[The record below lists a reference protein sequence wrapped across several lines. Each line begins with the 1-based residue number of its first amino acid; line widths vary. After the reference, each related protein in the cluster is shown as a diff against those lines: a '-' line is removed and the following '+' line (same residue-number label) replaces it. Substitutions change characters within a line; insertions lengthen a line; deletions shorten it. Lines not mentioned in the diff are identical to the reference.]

1 MSLQRGE
8 IKKKKKK
15 EKSKPSEKKKP
26 SEKSKP
32 SEKKKPTEK
41 KKETEQ
47 ITTES
52 TAKDITAMIFKKDFL
67 KRSTEDLRNLCV
79 GGGLPVSGTKN
90 QLVDRLLESML
101 ARNQEDSKKPSQAS
115 NDNNAFKVTEKEIK
129 NENIKLET
137 NIKRPAT
144 DDLSSDNAK
153 RVKFTPTKKIA
164 IIIGNAAY
172 RGGVE
177 LKSTRNDVV
186 DLENILKQFGF
197 EVRSV
202 LDANRAELLKS
213 VTSFVR
219 VSKQF
224 TVNLCI
230 FFYIGY
236 AINYREENYLL
247 PIADYTSEDD
257 IKANGIKDNEIIQ
270 ELAELGPSTK
280 TIFVLDACRNIP
292 FLSTSALNKG
302 LKANCNGQNILMAY
316 SASPNKTTIDGSGRN
331 SLFTKNFI
339 ENMIPNVK
347 IQEIFIATREA
358 VYKETSGQQI
368 PWSYDCI
375 IGNTFFK

>member
-15 EKSKPSEKKKP
+15 
-26 SEKSKP
+26 EKSKP

-213 VTSFVR
+213 VASFVR

-230 FFYIGY
+230 FFYIVMLSITEKKIIY
-236 AINYREENYLL
+236 FLL
-247 PIADYTSEDD
+247 L
-257 IKANGIKDNEIIQ
+257 IIQ
-270 ELAELGPSTK
+270 VK
-280 TIFVLDACRNIP
+280 
-292 FLSTSALNKG
+292 
-302 LKANCNGQNILMAY
+302 
-316 SASPNKTTIDGSGRN
+316 
-331 SLFTKNFI
+331 
-339 ENMIPNVK
+339 MI
-347 IQEIFIATREA
+347 
-358 VYKETSGQQI
+358 
-368 PWSYDCI
+368 
-375 IGNTFFK
+375 